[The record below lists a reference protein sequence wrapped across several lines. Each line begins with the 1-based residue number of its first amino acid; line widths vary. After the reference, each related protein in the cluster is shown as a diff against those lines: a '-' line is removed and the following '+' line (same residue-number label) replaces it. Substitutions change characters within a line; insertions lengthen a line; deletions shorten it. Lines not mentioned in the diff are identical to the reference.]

1 MNINFEMETPS
12 FSTSDDHRRGWW
24 PIRPNTGFYWAD
36 MLWLVV
42 IGTIDNHVFP
52 SLTGG
57 ILPFSLLTPWL
68 VLTFVVAPAPLSVSA
83 LLLGSLIQ
91 ETNAGCP
98 RGMYLTAYWIIFA
111 IIMLSRKLL
120 SWRHAVPWI
129 VTFFISSFFISNFES
144 LIILL
149 RQDGAQLDF
158 FYFAKQLL
166 RVSFSVIVGMALA
179 YPWMLRFKGETT
191 PP

>member
-1 MNINFEMETPS
+1 MESPS
-12 FSTSDDHRRGWW
+12 FSTTDDNLRGWL

-36 MLWLVV
+36 MLWLLV
-42 IGTIDNHVFP
+42 IGTIDSYVLP
-52 SLTGG
+52 SITGG
-57 ILPFSLLTPWL
+57 IFPFSLLTPWL

-83 LLLGSLIQ
+83 LLVGSLIQ
-91 ETNAGCP
+91 ETNTGCP

-111 IIMLSRKLL
+111 FIMLSRKSL
-120 SWRHAVPWI
+120 SWRHTIPWI
-129 VTFFISSFFISNFES
+129 VTFFISSFFVSNFES

-166 RVSFSVIVGMALA
+166 RVSLSVALGMALA
-179 YPWMLRFKGETT
+179 YPWMLRFKGETA